1 MPEHVPCPNRRRG
14 RVNHV
19 YPPFSERRR
28 KTCWNKKKKTTKES
42 SHFQYQLQT
51 LNLIKN
57 TDSHRNKLMLSS
69 DHFKNFS

>member
-1 MPEHVPCPNRRRG
+1 MLEQ
-14 RVNHV
+14 
-19 YPPFSERRR
+19 
-28 KTCWNKKKKTTKES
+28 KKKKTTKES